1 MPIRAS
7 HLPHYVERTVLQ
19 KLRATPGLLALHLM
33 PAGPKTLSKM
43 VEKTWIA
50 PLAGSPV
57 RYCITPEGEAAL
69 KAEIPMPRSAQARAR

>member
-1 MPIRAS
+1 MPTRAS
-7 HLPHYVERTVLQ
+7 HLPHYVERTALQ
-19 KLRATPGLLALHLM
+19 KLRATPGLSALHLM

-50 PLAGSPV
+50 PQAGSPT

>member
-1 MPIRAS
+1 
-7 HLPHYVERTVLQ
+7 
-19 KLRATPGLLALHLM
+19 
-33 PAGPKTLSKM
+33 M

-57 RYCITPEGEAAL
+57 RYRITPEGEAAL